1 MMSCVEPE
9 ASFYPKFGNKCDCG
23 GVAGC
28 HGGTDPTLWWIG
40 KAADLSCVY
49 LFAAPLLQVMIPVVK
64 NKTVGDFTD
73 VPFLLTMINCTL
85 QVLYQFP
92 LGNMDPFEINVLGMV
107 LNTIWLSVF
116 VIYNNNRK
124 VLLAKIVGVVVICV
138 AIEGVSLIM
147 QATGS
152 TEAQG
157 IQMVGNLAVI
167 FNIGMYGAPLAA
179 LGTVIA
185 TRSVATLP
193 VSMVLACLLASFLW
207 GLYGKWLGDYVI
219 GIPNDI
225 GVMLAIVQVIVWLKY
240 KNASPIAA
248 RDKLIDGGAKV
259 ADESQA

>member
-1 MMSCVEPE
+1 
-9 ASFYPKFGNKCDCG
+9 
-23 GVAGC
+23 
-28 HGGTDPTLWWIG
+28 
-40 KAADLSCVY
+40 
-49 LFAAPLLQVMIPVVK
+49 MIPVIK

-85 QVLYQFP
+85 QVFYQFP

-107 LNTIWLSVF
+107 LNVIWLSVF

-124 VLLAKIVGVVVICV
+124 VLLAKIVGVVVICA

-157 IQMVGNLAVI
+157 IQMVGNIAVI

-225 GVMLAIVQVIVWLKY
+225 GVMLALVQVIVWLKY
-240 KNASPIAA
+240 KNASPVEA